1 MSFLSNIKFQYNLK
15 ILQDFLSTGDLNNF
29 FKNLEKHRANKKL
42 YIQLLFNLGLDA
54 IKSTDEKFFSSKI
67 SWINSFFEEDTLYLA
82 NFLSF
87 YFQKNNK
94 NQSIPTYEQDILDQL
109 LSFQDI
115 KEINFNDFVNYSYLY
130 QYLILKKDNSTNKF
144 LKNTL
149 PYFSTP
155 NQLNFSNINLTG
167 SFFYVIEQPY
177 KVYQKIKNEVNG
189 DQDLAKVLFLN
200 LDNQPIKKKINNA
213 EIELN
218 KKGWHTHVDSWA
230 SPTVLNVHKG
240 KVILKQ
246 DLISNTFDTLGSVIL
261 HLIQSGINAELK
273 YDTIQKFIE
282 DNPIS
287 PENIFIE
294 ISQKEK
300 KFIDQYIENIISS
313 YNFDYQL

>member
-15 ILQDFLSTGDLNNF
+15 ILQDFLSTGELNNF
-29 FKNLEKHRANKKL
+29 FENLEKHRSNKKL

-54 IKSTDEKFFSSKI
+54 IQKLDENIYSSKI
-67 SWINSFFEEDTLYLA
+67 SWINSFFEEDTTYLS

-87 YFQKNNK
+87 YFHKGKYEQT
-94 NQSIPTYEQDILDQL
+94 IPTYEQDVLTQL
-109 LSFQDI
+109 SSFQDI
-115 KEINFNDFVNYSYLY
+115 KEINFSDFVNFSYLY
-130 QYLILKKDNSTNKF
+130 QYLILKKDNSPNKF

-149 PYFSTP
+149 PYFSTT
-155 NQLNFSNINLTG
+155 NQLNFSNTNLTQC
-167 SFFYVIEQPY
+167 FFYILDHLY
-177 KVYQKIKNEVNG
+177 KVYQKVKNDVNG
-189 DQDLAKVLFLN
+189 DQDLAKVFFLN
-200 LDNQPIKKKINNA
+200 LDNQITKKKIDNV

-230 SPTVLNVHKG
+230 SSTVLNVHKG

-246 DLISNTFDTLGSVIL
+246 DLISSTFDTLSSVIL
-261 HLIQSGINAELK
+261 HLIQSGVHAELD
-273 YDTIQKFIE
+273 YNIIQKFIE

-287 PENIFIE
+287 PEDFSID

-300 KFIDQYIENIISS
+300 KFIDQYVNDIISS

>member
-87 YFQKNNK
+87 YFQNNNK
-94 NQSIPTYEQDILDQL
+94 EQSIPTYEQDILDQL

-130 QYLILKKDNSTNKF
+130 QYLILKKDNSNNKF

-177 KVYQKIKNEVNG
+177 KVYQKIKNELNG

-200 LDNQPIKKKINNA
+200 LDNQPTKKKN
-213 EIELN
+213 
-218 KKGWHTHVDSWA
+218 
-230 SPTVLNVHKG
+230 
-240 KVILKQ
+240 
-246 DLISNTFDTLGSVIL
+246 
-261 HLIQSGINAELK
+261 
-273 YDTIQKFIE
+273 
-282 DNPIS
+282 
-287 PENIFIE
+287 
-294 ISQKEK
+294 
-300 KFIDQYIENIISS
+300 
-313 YNFDYQL
+313 

>member
-15 ILQDFLSTGDLNNF
+15 ILQDYLSTGDLNNF
-29 FKNLEKHRANKKL
+29 FNNLEKHRSNKKL

-87 YFQKNNK
+87 YFQNNNK
-94 NQSIPTYEQDILDQL
+94 EQSIPTYEQDILDQL
-109 LSFQDI
+109 SSFQDI
-115 KEINFNDFVNYSYLY
+115 KEINFNDFLNYSYLY

-167 SFFYVIEQPY
+167 IFFYVLEQPY
-177 KVYQKIKNEVNG
+177 KVYQKIKNELNG

-200 LDNQPIKKKINNA
+200 LDNQPV
-213 EIELN
+213 ETE
-218 KKGWHTHVDSWA
+218 S
-230 SPTVLNVHKG
+230 
-240 KVILKQ
+240 LK
-246 DLISNTFDTLGSVIL
+246 
-261 HLIQSGINAELK
+261 
-273 YDTIQKFIE
+273 
-282 DNPIS
+282 
-287 PENIFIE
+287 
-294 ISQKEK
+294 
-300 KFIDQYIENIISS
+300 
-313 YNFDYQL
+313 